1 MVDLRAQLQE
11 GLSASYALERE
22 LGRGGMATVFLA
34 RDLKH
39 DRHVA
44 LKVLHPELAAT
55 LGPERFLREIHLA
68 ARLQHPHILTVL
80 DSGEAAGRLWFSMPF
95 VEGESLRDR
104 LRRERQLPV
113 EDAIR
118 IGREAAQALQYA
130 HDHGVVHRDIKPENL
145 LLTRDGN
152 TLVADFGIA
161 RALGAAGEE
170 KLTETGL
177 AVGTPAY
184 MSPEQAAGDRSL
196 DARTDIYSLA
206 AVLYE
211 TLAGEP
217 PFTGATTQALM
228 IKRLTEP
235 APSVRST
242 RANVPEAVDIA
253 IRKALSPVAADRFAS
268 VADMARALEPA
279 TPSSRPESASAPPSA
294 APTSVTPAATV
305 RPRRHR
311 SAAILLLGFMLGL
324 GVLFGWLRRHGSA
337 GGPADGA
344 GKRLAVL
351 PFENLGAKD
360 DEYFADG
367 MTDEVRGKLAA
378 LRGLQVIAHRSAAEY
393 KGSPKSYQEI
403 GRELGVDYLLVGKVR
418 WEKQEGG
425 QSRVRVSPELI
436 EVAGSRTRWQQPFDA
451 VLSDVFQV
459 QGRIAGEVARA
470 LDVALAEPEREQLED
485 RPTGNLAAYDAF
497 LRGEEISQRMTGID
511 PATLDRA
518 VGAYERAVAL
528 DSTFV
533 QAWARLSQAHSAIWS
548 NGLPTPEG
556 AERARL
562 AAERAIAL
570 DAAAAHG
577 RLALGTYYDFI
588 AGDYGKAL
596 EQFALGQRTA
606 PNNAD
611 LLSGAALSE
620 MSLGRWEDALEH
632 LKRAEALDPRSLTT
646 ATRLSR
652 VRLWLRHH
660 QEAEAAA
667 DRALA
672 LEPSSIT
679 ALQAK
684 VMARL
689 GAGDLEGARAV
700 LEAAPAE
707 MDPTTLVATMGV
719 FWDLGWMLSDEHQ
732 RLLLRLTPGAF
743 GDDRFNWAHV
753 RSQVY
758 AWRKDSARARTYADS
773 AIQASA
779 DVLEEQP
786 NDPQRRVLLGLA
798 LAQAGRNAEAIREAE
813 RGLALLPMSKDAY
826 TGAYLQHQ
834 VVRVYIL
841 TGEHEKALDRLE
853 ELLRDPYYL
862 SPGWLRIDP
871 NFDPI
876 RKHPRFVGLS
886 P

>member
-1 MVDLRAQLQE
+1 
-11 GLSASYALERE
+11 
-22 LGRGGMATVFLA
+22 
-34 RDLKH
+34 
-39 DRHVA
+39 
-44 LKVLHPELAAT
+44 
-55 LGPERFLREIHLA
+55 
-68 ARLQHPHILTVL
+68 
-80 DSGEAAGRLWFSMPF
+80 
-95 VEGESLRDR
+95 
-104 LRRERQLPV
+104 
-113 EDAIR
+113 
-118 IGREAAQALQYA
+118 
-130 HDHGVVHRDIKPENL
+130 VV
-145 LLTRDGN
+145 
-152 TLVADFGIA
+152 
-161 RALGAAGEE
+161 
-170 KLTETGL
+170 
-177 AVGTPAY
+177 
-184 MSPEQAAGDRSL
+184 
-196 DARTDIYSLA
+196 
-206 AVLYE
+206 
-211 TLAGEP
+211 
-217 PFTGATTQALM
+217 
-228 IKRLTEP
+228 
-235 APSVRST
+235 
-242 RANVPEAVDIA
+242 
-253 IRKALSPVAADRFAS
+253 
-268 VADMARALEPA
+268 
-279 TPSSRPESASAPPSA
+279 
-294 APTSVTPAATV
+294 
-305 RPRRHR
+305 
-311 SAAILLLGFMLGL
+311 LLGLGFLLGL
-324 GVLFGWLRRHGSA
+324 GVLFGWLRSHGSA

-351 PFENLGAKD
+351 PFDNLGAKE

-378 LRGLQVIAHRSAAEY
+378 LRGLRVIAHRSAAEY
-393 KGSPKSYQEI
+393 KGTTKSYQEI

-418 WEKQEGG
+418 WEKHEGG

-533 QAWARLSQAHSAIWS
+533 QAWVRLSQAHSAIWS

-570 DAAAAHG
+570 DAAAPDG

-596 EQFALGQRTA
+596 EQFALGQRAA

-611 LLSGAALSE
+611 LQAGAALSE

-632 LKRAEALDPRSLTT
+632 LMRAEALDPRSLTT

-652 VRLWLRHH
+652 VLLWLRHH

-667 DRALA
+667 DRALG

-689 GAGDLEGARAV
+689 GAGDLDGARAAIG
-700 LEAAPAE
+700 AAPAE

-719 FWDLGWMLSDEHQ
+719 FWDLGWVLTDEQQ
-732 RLLLRLTPGAF
+732 RLLLRLTLTAF

-758 AWRKDSARARTYADS
+758 AWRRDSARARTYADS

-786 NDPQRRVLLGLA
+786 NDPQRRALLGLA
-798 LAQAGRNAEAIREAE
+798 LAHAGRNAEAIREAE

-853 ELLRDPYYL
+853 ELLRAPYYL

-871 NFDPI
+871 TFDPI
-876 RKHPRFVGLS
+876 RKHPRFVKLVGGVGLS